1 MNKVTEVEIHFIAKS
16 SVQTISE
23 ALALATKHGADTGG
37 KTCAVQFNDAEDP
50 DLQKL
55 LNLVS
60 GLKGSK
66 VLVNGQEQKPKDV
79 LATLYCP
86 DRPVCKG
93 ACKHFRMGL
102 QRLEEFL
109 LWNKPYMKGT
119 TLTTPQAHHITQ
131 LSNFIEAQKENEYIV
146 KKGLL
151 RDHLAEQT
159 KFEAEFCEK
168 YQMAKLEELV
178 MQFPKIVLKP
188 MEMGIG
194 VRDSSGNRRASLFGT
209 ESRWN

>member
-1 MNKVTEVEIHFIAKS
+1 
-16 SVQTISE
+16 
-23 ALALATKHGADTGG
+23 
-37 KTCAVQFNDAEDP
+37 
-50 DLQKL
+50 
-55 LNLVS
+55 
-60 GLKGSK
+60 
-66 VLVNGQEQKPKDV
+66 
-79 LATLYCP
+79 
-86 DRPVCKG
+86 
-93 ACKHFRMGL
+93 
-102 QRLEEFL
+102 
-109 LWNKPYMKGT
+109 MKGT

-178 MQFPKIVLKP
+178 MQFPEKIVLKP